1 MTGTTAQRWIRGRL
15 WAVMAIIALALA
27 ACGGG
32 DEGGTAG
39 VAAGGSGSEA
49 AGETTAPETSGS
61 EASSDIDID
70 LSGVSFVAS
79 SSQPGALGIPLF
91 YAFDLLRQ
99 WGAEI
104 EVVTLTNTPG
114 IQALVAERTQL
125 APHGADELLLGKAQG
140 ANPVAIGASEAKQ
153 GYVLA
158 ATSDIEDVG
167 QLQGKTIGMSGPAG
181 FDALLS
187 RFALEDAGL
196 DPQGDVS
203 FVQVGGSPDRA
214 AALLNG
220 NVDAATIFIDDWFE
234 LERQADD
241 VHIIVR
247 MAEVVPDYPATVYF
261 GLEPYISENPDLA
274 LAVACA
280 NLESNKWA
288 QEDREG
294 FIDFGLDL
302 MESATPEAIGNLYDF
317 AMEVGMYPTDPS
329 DVLSTDG
336 MDGLMEAMLETGDIA
351 NPVDVSTV
359 VDTSYLE
366 EAAGMGCGQ

>member
-15 WAVMAIIALALA
+15 WAVMAIIALTLA

-49 AGETTAPETSGS
+49 AGGATAPETSGS

-114 IQALVAERTQL
+114 IQALVAGRTQL

-158 ATSDIEDVG
+158 ATTDIEEVG

-196 DPQGDVS
+196 DPQGDVN

-220 NVDAATIFIDDWFE
+220 NVDAATIFVDDWYE

-274 LAVACA
+274 LAIACA

-288 QEDREG
+288 QDDREG
-294 FIDFGLDL
+294 FIDFGLEL
-302 MESATPEAIGNLYDF
+302 MESATPEAIGDLYDF

-329 DVLSTDG
+329 EVLSTDG

-351 NPVDVSTV
+351 NPVDVTTV

-366 EAAGMGCGQ
+366 EAAEMGCGQ